1 MKNSDKSQWH
11 PKRWLSGERAKNFR
25 RRLGATAASGKGG
38 HTFTF
43 KFPLA
48 AVAPDE
54 VARDTL
60 RLQYRRLASFK
71 QHSLFHFFAA
81 VHLAGFRLFTNE
93 SSARAHVNKV
103 SRLNSE
109 INKQFRKAF
118 QLQGSAGTDLLKELG
133 KDFRSNKK
141 NFDGVRHR
149 IRDALSVSKTND
161 DELGG
166 PLSEFIDALSR
177 RITDGQ
183 LWAKNKERERWGA
196 VVDAGKDAGLSF
208 ALPEEGEYKF
218 RVLWDGATQSFL
230 GNAKYAAEDDL
241 EYAMQQMVSLAA
253 FIART
258 ENRPEKETTIKEVLL
273 SDTQNYNALAWL
285 LNPKG
290 GIRFFS
296 QPISDIRE
304 SGFRLGDCPGG
315 ALNEIRRAARA
326 LLEERQTGYDGFRSL
341 FGGGVASFISNYW
354 KRLNE
359 LNSSLEKIGEQPCDL
374 EGNMARLK
382 RENGCADI
390 GEEFAQKL
398 PGGFRE
404 FNRILESLTR
414 KKAEAQEALDAL
426 MGKGAHVAGKEHVEK
441 VEEFSDSFEEC
452 RGLALQLAE
461 IIRKRTGGKKGDNT
475 VAGKYLPEYFFPKS
489 KETEDGAEDAAKLL
503 RRKLNRYRGAPVYSA
518 ADIEQVL
525 REDSERLQLLRR
537 RRAAHWKNI
546 EAQSAVDIVA
556 GHETTEQQRAGTR
569 AQRISK
575 RIDFSELACRRILQ
589 RIADAVRKCG
599 DEGIRN
605 GGMALFDDAGVF
617 AGPKN
622 FAEFFVER
630 RGRLY
635 KSPFSEYRHD
645 ALPLGGYFAGN
656 RMREE
661 TKKFVLRFCRWVE
674 GLDVNG
680 AKIARD
686 AALLEQCVFGLRV
699 SGLSSGVPSAL
710 AKWEPDCEMSLP
722 VSVHLALENDQVQ
735 PGVVARIFNGYGS
748 EISGLCAKLSREK
761 IIAKIR
767 LQHIGDKAL
776 YWLPKAGKGWRLPDT
791 IARGDSALAKGWR
804 YLQVEDKT
812 LFVDGDTDKGIAAEH
827 LAGAVK
833 LLAKNRA
840 NAGGENML
848 RACLREI
855 PHDWYYK
862 ASRNYA
868 MLKPATEEKH
878 KPFVNDDSLLEGLL
892 EIKSGKIGLKNRQV
906 DRDPKSYIRLA
917 GPSRY
922 KGWLDKALLDDGRQ
936 KVTFGDTSLVAEE
949 EYAQL
954 FDNGAMRAEY
964 VKTRLQAAVVFN
976 VTYNGGRADAFPW
989 NKFIAIDLGERG
1001 IGWAVFSAP
1010 DAKAKDSIAPDES
1023 GHVAVPALRH
1033 LIRRVDHHRRK
1044 KQPAQRFQSNS
1055 NLSLQHMREAAI
1067 GELAGVI
1074 DALMDK
1080 HKAFPVFES
1089 SVGGFES
1096 GGRMLKTIYGSILR
1110 LYTFSAV
1117 DAHQT
1122 KRAAHWLTGKAPR
1135 WEHPLWKKKADGKPL
1150 YLYPGAVVYPAYT
1163 SQTCSEYGENPLQLI
1178 KQLKENGV
1186 DIPLVSDRNGM
1197 LALGA
1202 DAGAP
1207 RIYIYG
1213 GKEDRRDSDNRL
1225 PALGKVKKNFRF
1237 NGYDEL
1243 KTHVKNE
1250 LRHKPPS
1257 MRSKDT
1263 AQSSYLSPFVD
1274 VQERLGKLADEQL
1287 KERQMFRRNG
1297 LVFMHADVN
1306 AAINIGRKWWR
1317 EKIAG
1322 GDG

>member
-1 MKNSDKSQWH
+1 MKNSDKSQRH
-11 PKRWLSGERAKNFR
+11 PKRWLGGERAKNFR
-25 RRLGATAASGKGG
+25 RRLGATASNGKGG

-48 AVAPDE
+48 AAAPDE
-54 VARDTL
+54 AARDSL
-60 RLQYRRLASFK
+60 RFQYRRLASIK

-81 VHLAGFRLFTNE
+81 VHLAGFRLFTNT
-93 SSARAHVNKV
+93 SSARAH
-103 SRLNSE
+103 
-109 INKQFRKAF
+109 INKRARLDSAINEQFREVFK
-118 QLQGSAGTDLLKELG
+118 LEGSAGTDLLEELG
-133 KDFRSNKK
+133 KDFRGDKK
-141 NFDGVRHR
+141 NLDGVRRR
-149 IRDALSVSKTND
+149 IKGVLNIPESKDNGA
-161 DELGG
+161 GG

-183 LWAKNKERERWGA
+183 LWAKNKEKDRWNA
-196 VVDAGKDAGLSF
+196 VVEAGNDAGLSCT
-208 ALPEEGEYKF
+208 LPEEGEYAF
-218 RVLWDGATQSFL
+218 RVLWDGTTQKFL

-241 EYAMQQMVSLAA
+241 EYAMHQMVSLAA
-253 FIART
+253 LMAQT
-258 ENRPEKETTIKEVLL
+258 ENRPEKETAIKAILL
-273 SDTQNYNALAWL
+273 SDTQSYNALAWL

-296 QPISDIRE
+296 RPVSDIRE
-304 SGFRLGDCPGG
+304 SGFHLGDCPVG
-315 ALNEIRRAARA
+315 ALNEIRRIACA
-326 LLEERQTGYDGFRSL
+326 LLEDPKTGYGGFRSL
-341 FGGGVASFISNYW
+341 FGGGIASFISNYW
-354 KRLNE
+354 QRLGE
-359 LNSSLEKIGEQPCDL
+359 LKSSLEQIGKHESGLAQ
-374 EGNMARLK
+374 LK
-382 RENGCADI
+382 RERGCDDI
-390 GEEFAQKL
+390 EKEFDQNF
-398 PGGFRE
+398 PGGFSELKRM
-404 FNRILESLTR
+404 LENMTH

-441 VEEFSDSFEEC
+441 VEAFSDSFEEC
-452 RGLALQLAE
+452 RGLFLQLAE
-461 IIRKRTGGKKGDNT
+461 IIRKRTNGKKGDSA
-475 VAGKYLPEYFFPKS
+475 VAAKYLPEYFFPKN
-489 KETEDGAEDAAKLL
+489 KETEDGAEDATKFL

-518 ADIEQVL
+518 ADIEQAL

-556 GHETTEQQRAGTR
+556 GHKTTEQQRAGNR
-569 AQRISK
+569 VRDAK
-575 RIDFSELACRRILQ
+575 KCVDFSELACRRILQ

-599 DEGIRN
+599 DAGIRKD
-605 GGMALFDDAGVF
+605 GMALFGDAGVF
-617 AGPKN
+617 ANPKESEDF
-622 FAEFFVER
+622 FAENK
-630 RGRLY
+630 GRLY
-635 KSPFSEYRHD
+635 KSPFSEYRHE
-645 ALPLGGYFAGN
+645 ALPLGSGFAGN
-656 RMREE
+656 RMRAE
-661 TKKFVLRFCRWVE
+661 TERFVLQFCQWAE
-674 GLDVNG
+674 GLGDDG

-699 SGLSSGVPSAL
+699 SGLSGGVPSAL

-722 VSVHLALENDQVQ
+722 VSVHLALESAEVQ

-761 IIAKIR
+761 ITAKMR

-776 YWLPKAGKGWRLPDT
+776 YWLPKAGRDWRLPDV
-791 IARGDSALAKGWR
+791 IAAGDSALAAGWR
-804 YLQVEDKT
+804 HLQAEGKA
-812 LFVDGDTDKGIAAEH
+812 LFVDGDTNQGIAAAH
-827 LAGAVK
+827 LADAVK
-833 LLAKNRA
+833 LLKKNQTA
-840 NAGGENML
+840 AGESML

-862 ASRNYA
+862 SAKNYA
-868 MLKPATEEKH
+868 MLGPAAEEKH
-878 KPFVNDDSLLEGLL
+878 PPFVDGDRLDGLV
-892 EIKSGKIGLKNRQV
+892 EVKSGTVKLKNRRD
-906 DRDPKSYIRLA
+906 DRDPKAYIRLA

-949 EYAQL
+949 EYAQF
-954 FDNGAMRAEY
+954 FDNGVMRAKY
-964 VKTRLQAAVVFN
+964 LKTRLQAAVVFN
-976 VTYNGGRADAFPW
+976 VSHNGDRADAFPW

-1001 IGWAVFSAP
+1001 IGWAVFTAP
-1010 DAKAKDSIAPDES
+1010 DAKTKDQIDPDET

-1055 NLSLQHMREAAI
+1055 NLSLQHMREAAV

-1080 HKAFPVFES
+1080 HQAFPVFES

-1110 LYTFSAV
+1110 LYTYSAV
-1117 DAHQT
+1117 DAHKT
-1122 KRAAHWLTGKAPR
+1122 KRAQHWLASKAPR

-1163 SQTCSEYGENPLQLI
+1163 SQTCSVCGENPLRI
-1178 KQLKENGV
+1178 IDQLKESRV
-1186 DIPLVSDRNGM
+1186 DIQLVSDGNGM
-1197 LALGA
+1197 LVLGA
-1202 DAGAP
+1202 DAGAS

-1213 GKEDRRDSDNRL
+1213 GKEARRDSDNPL
-1225 PALGKVKKNFRF
+1225 PARGKVKKNFRF

-1243 KTHVKNE
+1243 KKHVKAE

-1257 MRSKDT
+1257 KRSKDT
-1263 AQSSYLSPFVD
+1263 TQSSYLSPFVD
-1274 VQERLGKLADEQL
+1274 VQENLRKLTDEQM
-1287 KERQMFRRNG
+1287 KSRRMFRRNG

-1306 AAINIGRKWWR
+1306 AAVNIGRKWWR